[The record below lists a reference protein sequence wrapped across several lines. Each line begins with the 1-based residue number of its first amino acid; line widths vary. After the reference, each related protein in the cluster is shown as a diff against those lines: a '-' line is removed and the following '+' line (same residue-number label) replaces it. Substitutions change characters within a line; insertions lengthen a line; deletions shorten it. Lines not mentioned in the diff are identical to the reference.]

1 MVNVKNAIESLYIGR
16 CTVTEHRQYIDSL
29 SKQTHFEDVDIFSNI
44 PCRLSFSSSRPTD
57 ENVAAGVTQSI
68 KLFLAP
74 EINIPAGCKITVTQ
88 NGKTTAYKQSGEPAV
103 HTHHQEIS
111 LELFKKWA

>member
-29 SKQTHFEDVDIFSNI
+29 SKQTHFEDVDILPDV
-44 PCRLSFSSSRPTD
+44 PCRLSFSLSRPTD

-74 EINIPAGCKITVTQ
+74 EINIPAGCKITVMQ
-88 NGKTTAYKQSGEPAV
+88 NGKTTAYKQSGEPAI

>member
-1 MVNVKNAIESLYIGR
+1 MVDVRNAIESLYIGN
-16 CTVTEHRQYIDSL
+16 CTVTEHQKTFDETT
-29 SKQTHFEDVDIFSNI
+29 KQTKFVDVDILTNI
-44 PCRLSFSSSRPTD
+44 PCRLSFSSVRPTD
-57 ENVAAGVTQSI
+57 ENVAASVTQSI